1 MKIWVDADACPAV
14 IRDIL
19 FRAAVRTGVP
29 LTLVANQWLKVPSS
43 PLISMRVVPGG
54 FDQADDAIVGWLAAG
69 DLVISADLAL
79 AEAALNR
86 GAQVLSPRGERYSTD
101 TIRAKLTMRDFLETL
116 RASGVQSGGP
126 PPLSAADRQAFAGQ
140 LDRVLAGRAR
150 SGAAP

>member
-19 FRAAVRTGVP
+19 FRAAVRTSVP
-29 LTLVANQWLKVPSS
+29 LTLVANHWLKVPSS
-43 PLISMRVVPGG
+43 PLITMRVVPGG
-54 FDQADDAIVGWLAAG
+54 FDQADDAIVGLLAAG

-86 GAQVLSPRGERYSTD
+86 GAHVLSPRGERYSTD

-140 LDRVLAGRAR
+140 LARVLAGRAR
-150 SGAAP
+150 

>member
-19 FRAAVRTGVP
+19 FRAAVRTAVP

-54 FDQADDAIVGWLAAG
+54 FDQADDAIVGGLAAG

-86 GAQVLSPRGERYSTD
+86 GAHVLSPRGERFSTD

-140 LDRVLAGRAR
+140 LDRLLAAQG
-150 SGAAP
+150 

>member
-29 LTLVANQWLKVPSS
+29 LTLVANHWLKVPTS
-43 PLISMRVVPGG
+43 PLFSMRVVPGG
-54 FDQADDAIVGWLAAG
+54 FDQADDAIVGLLAAG

-140 LDRVLAGRAR
+140 LDRLLAGRVR
-150 SGAAP
+150 

>member
-54 FDQADDAIVGWLAAG
+54 FDQADDAIVGGLAAG
-69 DLVISADLAL
+69 DLVISADLSL

-86 GAQVLSPRGERYSTD
+86 GAHVLSPRGERFSTD

-140 LDRVLAGRAR
+140 LDRLLAAQG
-150 SGAAP
+150 